1 MCIIDKDMEKK
12 KFTFDE
18 KDIIQ
23 NGLLAALYV
32 VLTYIMAP
40 ISFWA
45 IQFRLSEILVLA
57 CFFDKKKIVGLTLGC
72 FLSNLVSP
80 LGLIDLGFGTLAT
93 FLACLGIIFSKHLI
107 VAIIFPVIFNGI
119 IVGLELYL
127 IGEPLWFSIGMVALG
142 ELGVM
147 VVGYVILMLIK
158 KNKGFFKVVR
168 ATQNIDFKF

>member
-1 MCIIDKDMEKK
+1 MEKK
-12 KFTFDE
+12 RFSFDE

-23 NGLLAALYV
+23 NGLLAAIYV

-57 CFFDKKKIVGLTLGC
+57 CFFNKKKIVGLTLGC

-80 LGLIDLGFGTLAT
+80 LGLMDIGFGTLAT
-93 FLACLGIIFSKHLI
+93 LLACLGIIFCKHLI
-107 VAIIFPVIFNGI
+107 AAIWFPVILNGI
-119 IVGLELYL
+119 IVGFELYL
-127 IGEPLWFSIGMVALG
+127 IGEPLWFSMGMVALG

-147 VVGYVILMLIK
+147 IIGYILIMLIR
-158 KNKGFFKVVR
+158 KNKAFFKVVR
-168 ATQNIDFKF
+168 ATQNVDFKF

>member
-1 MCIIDKDMEKK
+1 MEKK
-12 KFTFDE
+12 RFSFDE

-23 NGLLAALYV
+23 NGLLAAIYV

-57 CFFDKKKIVGLTLGC
+57 CFFNKKKIVGLTLGC

-80 LGLIDLGFGTLAT
+80 LGLMDIGFGTLAT
-93 FLACLGIIFSKHLI
+93 LLACLGIIFCKHLI
-107 VAIIFPVIFNGI
+107 VAILFPVILNGI
-119 IVGLELYL
+119 IVGFELYL
-127 IGEPLWFSIGMVALG
+127 IGEPLWFSMGMVALG

-147 VVGYVILMLIK
+147 IIGYILIMLIR
-158 KNKGFFKVVR
+158 KNKAFFKVVR
-168 ATQNIDFKF
+168 ATQNVDFKF

>member
-1 MCIIDKDMEKK
+1 MGMEKK
-12 KFTFDE
+12 KFSFDE
-18 KDIIQ
+18 KDIVQ

-57 CFFDKKKIVGLTLGC
+57 CFFGKKKIVGLTLGC
-72 FLSNLVSP
+72 FLANLVSP
-80 LGLIDLGFGTLAT
+80 LGLMDIGFGTLAT
-93 FLACLGIIFSKHLI
+93 FLACLGIIFCKHLI
-107 VAIIFPVIFNGI
+107 VAVLFPIVANGI

-127 IGEPLWFSIGMVALG
+127 IGFSIGMVALG

-147 VVGYVILMLIK
+147 IIGYILLMIIK
-158 KNKGFFKVVR
+158 RNKNFFKVVR
-168 ATQNIDFKF
+168 ATQNVDFKF

>member
-12 KFTFDE
+12 KFRFDE
-18 KDIIQ
+18 KDIVQ

-32 VLTYIMAP
+32 VITYIAAP

-93 FLACLGIIFSKHLI
+93 LLACLGIIFCKHLI
-107 VAIIFPVIFNGI
+107 VAIIFPVIANGVI
-119 IVGLELYL
+119 IGLELYL
-127 IGEPLWFSIGMVALG
+127 IGEPLWFSMGMVALG
-142 ELGVM
+142 ELAVM
-147 VVGYVILMLIK
+147 IAGYILLMILK
-158 KNKGFFKVVR
+158 RNKTFFKAIR
-168 ATQNIDFKF
+168 ATQNIDFKY

>member
-1 MCIIDKDMEKK
+1 MEKK
-12 KFTFDE
+12 RFSFDE
-18 KDIIQ
+18 KDIVQ

-72 FLSNLVSP
+72 FLANLVSP
-80 LGLIDLGFGTLAT
+80 LGIMDIGFGTLAT
-93 FLACLGIIFSKHLI
+93 FLACLGIIFCKHLI
-107 VAIIFPVIFNGI
+107 VAVLFPIIANGI

-147 VVGYVILMLIK
+147 IIGYILLMIIK
-158 KNKGFFKVVR
+158 RNKNFFKVVR
-168 ATQNIDFKF
+168 ATQNVDFKF

>member
-1 MCIIDKDMEKK
+1 MEKK
-12 KFTFDE
+12 KWLFDE
-18 KDIIQ
+18 KDIVQ

-32 VLTYIMAP
+32 AITYLLAP

-80 LGLIDLGFGTLAT
+80 LGLMDVGFGTLAT

-107 VAIIFPVIFNGI
+107 VAILFPVVCNGI

-127 IGEPLWFSIGMVALG
+127 IGEPLWFSMGMVALG

-147 VVGYVILMLIK
+147 IIGYIIVFIVRR
-158 KNKGFFKVVR
+158 NKGFLKAVR
-168 ATQNIDFKF
+168 ATQNTDFKF

>member
-1 MCIIDKDMEKK
+1 MEKK
-12 KFTFDE
+12 KFSFDE
-18 KDIIQ
+18 KDIVQ

-72 FLSNLVSP
+72 FLANLVSP
-80 LGLIDLGFGTLAT
+80 LGIMDIGFGTIAT
-93 FLACLGIIFSKHLI
+93 FLACLGIIFCKHLI
-107 VAIIFPVIFNGI
+107 VAVLFPIIANGI

-127 IGEPLWFSIGMVALG
+127 IGEPLWFSIGMVSLG

-147 VVGYVILMLIK
+147 IIGYVLLMIIK
-158 KNKGFFKVVR
+158 RNKNFFKVVR
-168 ATQNIDFKF
+168 ATQNVDLKF

>member
-1 MCIIDKDMEKK
+1 MEKK
-12 KFTFDE
+12 KFSFDE
-18 KDIIQ
+18 KDIVQ

-32 VLTYIMAP
+32 VLTYLMAP

-72 FLSNLVSP
+72 FLANLVSP
-80 LGLIDLGFGTLAT
+80 LGLMDIGFGTLAT

-107 VAIIFPVIFNGI
+107 IAALFPIVSNGI

-147 VVGYVILMLIK
+147 IIGYILLMIIK
-158 KNKGFFKVVR
+158 RNKNFFNVVR
-168 ATQNIDFKF
+168 ATQNVDFKF